1 QPTRF
6 SRQSF
11 VSDKGDTLRY
21 RMLEPDYNK
30 GRRYPLVIFLHGSGE
45 RGNDNEAQLKWGVS
59 AFASDENM
67 SQFPA
72 YVIAPQCPAGQQ
84 WGHFNNFGDVQGARL
99 DAAPS
104 KPMELVLALVR
115 KLCAQGIIDT
125 TRIYLTGLSM
135 GGIGTF
141 DALQRYPK
149 LFAAAVPV
157 CGGGDLSGAPVF
169 AGVPIW
175 IYHGAE
181 DPAVLPDYSIQ
192 MLQALTKAGAQPGF
206 TLLPEV
212 GHFSWIAA
220 FNDKM
225 LLQWLFRQHK

>member
-149 LFAAAVPV
+149 MFAAAVPV

-169 AGVPIW
+169 ASVPIW

-192 MLQALTKAGAQPGF
+192 MVQALTKAGAHPGF

-212 GHFSWIAA
+212 GHFSWIVA